1 MLIHTYLLRRVLL
14 AIPTVIGISLIIFII
29 ANALPADPVSS
40 FLPNSAIDNPT
51 IVAAFRAKWGLDR
64 PLHEQYLSWL
74 GNALQGDFG
83 TSLRS
88 KKPVSEDLSN
98 FLPATIELATI
109 AIVISLSVGVTLGI
123 ISAVWR
129 GQLVDYLARILAL
142 IGVSFPVFVLALIGK
157 RLFAINM
164 DLLPSGRRLDLLL
177 RAPSDGT
184 GLLLIDSLLA
194 GDMRVFQNAISH
206 LILPSLVLAVF
217 SMGFITRLT
226 RSAMLE
232 SLSMDYMRTARAK
245 GLRERIVIIRHGL
258 RNALIPVL
266 TIIGLS
272 YSSLLAGAVL
282 TESIFSWPGIGR
294 YAFLSATGQ
303 DFPATMGVTMLIA
316 MIYVG
321 VNFIVDILYFFVD
334 PRIRAA

>member
-1 MLIHTYLLRRVLL
+1 MSSLSPTRYRLIPSLLSCPISALGNPIIVNEFRR
-14 AIPTVIGISLIIFII
+14 
-29 ANALPADPVSS
+29 
-40 FLPNSAIDNPT
+40 
-51 IVAAFRAKWGLDR
+51 KWGLDR
-64 PLHEQYLSWL
+64 PLHEQYISWIS
-74 GNALQGDFG
+74 NVIRGDFG

-88 KKPVSEDLSN
+88 KRPVSQDISG
-98 FLPATIELATI
+98 FLPATIELATV
-109 AIVISLSVGVTLGI
+109 AIVISLSVGVTLGV

-129 GQLVDYLARILAL
+129 GQPVDYLARILAL

-157 RLFAINM
+157 RLFAVEV
-164 DLLPSGRRLDLLL
+164 DWLPSGRRLDLLL
-177 RAPSDGT
+177 RAPSTVT
-184 GLLLIDSLLA
+184 GFYTVDSLLA
-194 GDMRVFQNAISH
+194 GNWRVFQNAVSH
-206 LILPSLVLAVF
+206 LVLPSIVLAVF
-217 SMGFITRLT
+217 PMGFITRLT

-232 SLSMDYMRTARAK
+232 SLGQDYMRTARSK
-245 GLRERIVIIRHGL
+245 GLRESIVIFRHGL
-258 RNALIPVL
+258 RNALIPVV

-294 YAFLSATGQ
+294 YAFLSATSQ

-316 MIYVG
+316 LIYVG

>member
-1 MLIHTYLLRRVLL
+1 MLIHTYLMRRVFL
-14 AIPTVIGISLIIFII
+14 AIPTVFGISLIVFII

-40 FLPNSAIDNPT
+40 FLPNSALENQT
-51 IVAAFRAKWGLDR
+51 IVEEFRRKWGLDR
-64 PLHEQYLSWL
+64 PLHEQYFSWIS
-74 GNALQGDFG
+74 NVIQGDFG
-83 TSLRS
+83 ISLRS
-88 KKPVSEDLSN
+88 KRPVSQDISG
-98 FLPATIELATI
+98 FLPATIELATV
-109 AIVISLSVGVTLGI
+109 AIVISLSLGVTLGV

-129 GQLVDYLARILAL
+129 GKPVDYLARILAL

-157 RLFAINM
+157 RFLAVEL
-164 DLLPSGRRLDLLL
+164 DWLPSGRRLDLLL
-177 RAPSDGT
+177 RAPSSIT
-184 GLLLIDSLLA
+184 GFYTVDSLLA
-194 GDMRVFQNAISH
+194 GNWRVFQNAVSH
-206 LILPSLVLAVF
+206 IVLPSIVLAVF

-232 SLSMDYMRTARAK
+232 SLGQDYMRTARSK
-245 GLRERIVIIRHGL
+245 GLRERVVIFRHGL
-258 RNALIPVL
+258 RNALIPVV

-294 YAFLSATGQ
+294 YAFISATSQ

-316 MIYVG
+316 LIYVG

-334 PRIRAA
+334 PRIRAF